1 MKAFLMVPQQPGLV
15 ARQVPLGFVEWGG
28 GWQLVDRNGWP
39 FDQGYALGLAEVL
52 EARISTDCVETV
64 NTALGLPPGNPVVV
78 EMRRRRHAMQSNG
91 QRQNLRFRACGRDV
105 KAGNC

>member
-1 MKAFLMVPQQPGLV
+1 MKAFLMVPQQPGLA
-15 ARQVPLGFVEWGG
+15 ARHVPLRFVERGS

-39 FDQGYALGLAEVL
+39 FDRGYVLGLAEVL

-64 NTALGLPPGNPVVV
+64 NTALGLPPGNLVVV
-78 EMRRRRHAMQSNG
+78 EMRRRHAKQNNG

-105 KAGNC
+105 KAGNG